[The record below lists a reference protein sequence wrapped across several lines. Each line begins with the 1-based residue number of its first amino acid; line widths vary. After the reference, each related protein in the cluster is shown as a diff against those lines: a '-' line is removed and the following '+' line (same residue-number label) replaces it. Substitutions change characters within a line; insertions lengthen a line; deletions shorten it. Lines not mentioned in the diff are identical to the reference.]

1 MRVIAR
7 ESEEF
12 IKGSYGQ
19 ERFKSTT
26 MVNARSKSLVSWEPN
41 KLNLNKGSTGLTT
54 VRSRKIMV

>member
-1 MRVIAR
+1 MNLEAAHREMRVIAR

-26 MVNARSKSLVSWEPN
+26 MVNARIQEPSVMGT
-41 KLNLNKGSTGLTT
+41 K
-54 VRSRKIMV
+54 